1 MVTGGKVYLETERL
15 LLRQFTETDIDNLFG
30 LDSDPEVMRFV
41 GGTPTARSA
50 IEHDFLPACL
60 RYYRQGNRYG
70 FWAAIGKT
78 TGDFLGWFHL
88 RPRPDAGLNDPE
100 IGYRLRRAAWGRGFA
115 TEGSRALVRK
125 AFMELGVE
133 RVVASAFADNLAS
146 RRVMEKTGMRLLRT

>member
-88 RPRPDAGLNDPE
+88 RPRPDAGLNEPRN
-100 IGYRLRRAAWGRGFA
+100 RLPAAPRRLGPRFRHGRIASVGAEGFHGTGRGA
-115 TEGSRALVRK
+115 RGR
-125 AFMELGVE
+125 LG
-133 RVVASAFADNLAS
+133 
-146 RRVMEKTGMRLLRT
+146 LRG